1 MLYIRLTYIVYLHVS
16 LWDQHVD
23 SSLLYD
29 RENSLES
36 DSLFDIHVHVVNFHY
51 FRHLQLLMTYFI
63 SAGVFGSIFNTVKTV
78 VVSLRSADGYYV
90 NHPAS
95 LLYISKSKTWTR
107 QPNNEIMGRFL
118 NPL

>member
-1 MLYIRLTYIVYLHVS
+1 MTYIVYLHAS

-36 DSLFDIHVHVVNFHY
+36 DSIFDIHVVNFHY

-63 SAGVFGSIFNTVKTV
+63 SAGVFDSIFNTVKTV
-78 VVSLRSADGYYV
+78 VVRLRLSDGYYV

-95 LLYISKSKTWTR
+95 LLYISKWKTWTR
-107 QPNNEIMGRFL
+107 QPNNEIMGQFL

>member
-16 LWDQHVD
+16 FWDQHVD

-36 DSLFDIHVHVVNFHY
+36 DSLFDIHVVNFHY

-78 VVSLRSADGYYV
+78 VVSLRSSDGYHV

-95 LLYISKSKTWTR
+95 LLYIRKWKMWTG
-107 QPNNEIMGRFL
+107 QLTNEIMGRFL

>member
-16 LWDQHVD
+16 FWDQHVD

-29 RENSLES
+29 RENSLET
-36 DSLFDIHVHVVNFHY
+36 DSLFDIHVVNFHY
-51 FRHLQLLMTYFI
+51 FRHLQLFMTYFI
-63 SAGVFGSIFNTVKTV
+63 SAGVFDSIFNIVKTV
-78 VVSLRSADGYYV
+78 VVSLRSSDGYYV

-95 LLYISKSKTWTR
+95 LLYIRKSKTWTR
-107 QPNNEIMGRFL
+107 QPNNEIVGQFL